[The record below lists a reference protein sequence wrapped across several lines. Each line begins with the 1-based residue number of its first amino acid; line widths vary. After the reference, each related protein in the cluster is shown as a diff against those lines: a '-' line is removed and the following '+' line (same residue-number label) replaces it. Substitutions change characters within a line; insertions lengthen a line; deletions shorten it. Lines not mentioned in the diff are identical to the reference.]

1 MKAITSD
8 WLRSAGT
15 DIETIDEIIDN
26 VNLTAIV
33 AFHAQQCV
41 EKCLKAFL
49 EEFDIEVK
57 KTHNLLVLKA
67 ATEIKNSLSL
77 DEDMLSLLNKLYIDS
92 RYPGAF
98 GLLPTGAP
106 TLEEARSFADF
117 AKATMEKISKI
128 ASTLS

>member
-8 WLRSAGT
+8 WLRSAST
-15 DIETIDEIIDN
+15 DLETIDEIIDN

-49 EEFDIEVK
+49 EEFDIEVE

-67 ATEIKNSLSL
+67 ATEIKNPLSL
-77 DEDMLSLLNKLYIDS
+77 DEDMLSLLNKLY
-92 RYPGAF
+92 
-98 GLLPTGAP
+98 TQ
-106 TLEEARSFADF
+106 
-117 AKATMEKISKI
+117 
-128 ASTLS
+128 LSQTE